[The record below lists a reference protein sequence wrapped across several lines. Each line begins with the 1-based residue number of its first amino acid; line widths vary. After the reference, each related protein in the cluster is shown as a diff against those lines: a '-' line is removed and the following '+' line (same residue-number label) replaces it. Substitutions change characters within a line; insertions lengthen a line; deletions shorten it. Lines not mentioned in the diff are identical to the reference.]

1 MTFTKIS
8 LVNEST
14 ESGGTTFVIL
24 SVKKTLKAIKVKVFA
39 NACNQ
44 EGALDRLFLL
54 RQVGKMKKVHDVP
67 KYNHAKRYLFSKQQ
81 Y

>member
-1 MTFTKIS
+1 
-8 LVNEST
+8 
-14 ESGGTTFVIL
+14 
-24 SVKKTLKAIKVKVFA
+24 VFA

-54 RQVGKMKKVHDVP
+54 RRVGKMKKVHDVP

>member
-1 MTFTKIS
+1 
-8 LVNEST
+8 
-14 ESGGTTFVIL
+14 
-24 SVKKTLKAIKVKVFA
+24 VFA

-81 Y
+81 YWHHNKNQNIKARGNDIPVLPSKLVTEIGG